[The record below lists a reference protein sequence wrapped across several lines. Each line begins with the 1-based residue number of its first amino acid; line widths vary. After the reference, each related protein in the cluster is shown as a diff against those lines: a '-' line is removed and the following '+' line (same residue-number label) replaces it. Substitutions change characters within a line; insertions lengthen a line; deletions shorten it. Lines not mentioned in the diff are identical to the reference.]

1 MKEKKLGE
9 LIDECGAL
17 DVQIGRLTNSQKAL
31 RAKVM
36 KGLKPGIAVEGRRFK
51 AQLIIKD
58 EAVLD
63 AAKVLKLLPRDKW
76 PEVASVSI
84 MRLREALGAERFAEC
99 VSAHMETPCLIV
111 RKLAA

>member
-1 MKEKKLGE
+1 MKKNKLGE

-17 DVQIGRLTNSQKAL
+17 AVQIERLMNSQKAL

-36 KGLKPGIAVEGRRFK
+36 KGLKPGESAAGARFK
-51 AQLIIKD
+51 AMLIVKD